1 MVLVPLDYFEREE
14 RMKQFSPQK
23 LLRWYAKHKRDLP
36 WRRTKDPY
44 RIWVS
49 EVMLQQTQALRVV
62 DFYSAFVEKFP
73 TVQRLARALWPQVL
87 SAVRGMGYYGRFRNM
102 RKTAKIVVKD
112 FGEKFPAD
120 YGALRKLPGVGDYTA
135 NAILAFAFG
144 KDAAA
149 VDTNVRRV
157 LQHFYGKKNLEALKK
172 LAMKLCPKNRA
183 RDFFQAIMDYA
194 PLIKRA
200 SPLRIQSKR
209 KPLAKTSGVRVA
221 AGIIH
226 QKGKILIQQ
235 RKNTQH
241 LAGFWEF
248 PGGKI
253 EPNED
258 ARHCLK
264 REIREELGIEVA
276 VRPAFLKLQHAYP
289 DRRVHLSFH
298 RCSVLL
304 GKAKSREG
312 QKFVW
317 VSPHE
322 LPQYRLAPADQ
333 PAVERLT
340 KQRALQ

>member
-1 MVLVPLDYFEREE
+1 
-14 RMKQFSPQK
+14 MKRFSPQK
-23 LLRWYAKHKRDLP
+23 LLRWYAKNKRDLP
-36 WRRTKDPY
+36 WRYTKDPY
-44 RIWVS
+44 QIWVS
-49 EVMLQQTQALRVV
+49 EIMLQQTQALRVV
-62 DFYSAFVEKFP
+62 DFYEAFAEKFP
-73 TVQRLARALWPQVL
+73 TVQRLARATWPQVL
-87 SAVRGMGYYGRFRNM
+87 SMVRGMGYYGRFRNM
-102 RKTAKIVVKD
+102 QKTAKIVAKD
-112 FGEKFPAD
+112 FDGKFPAHYD
-120 YGALRKLPGVGDYTA
+120 ALRKLPGIGDYTA

-157 LQHFYGKKNLEALKK
+157 LQHFYGKKNPEALKK
-172 LAMKLCPKNRA
+172 LALKLCPKNRA
-183 RDFFQAIMDYA
+183 RDFFQALMDYA
-194 PLIKRA
+194 PLISR
-200 SPLRIQSKR
+200 LRPRFGQIKQKSR
-209 KPLAKTSGVRVA
+209 TKTSAIRVT

-226 QKGKILIQQ
+226 QNGKILIQQ
-235 RKNTQH
+235 RQSTKH

-258 ARHCLK
+258 ARRCLK
-264 REIREELGIEVA
+264 REIKEELGLEVA
-276 VRPAFLKLQHAYP
+276 VRPAFLKLLHDYP

-312 QKFVW
+312 QKFAW
-317 VSPHE
+317 VFPHE

-333 PAVERLT
+333 PVVVRLT